1 MPQRVHAACSYSS
14 LELTAH
20 PGEHI
25 DVPKLAERSN
35 LSNLPRRRPM
45 SETHLLTPF
54 DVEEQQLLAVSLM
67 GRPAALPRKLVCTA
81 YICDLTTPSS

>member
-1 MPQRVHAACSYSS
+1 
-14 LELTAH
+14 
-20 PGEHI
+20 
-25 DVPKLAERSN
+25 
-35 LSNLPRRRPM
+35 M

-54 DVEEQQLLAVSLM
+54 NVEEQQLLAVSLM

>member
-1 MPQRVHAACSYSS
+1 
-14 LELTAH
+14 
-20 PGEHI
+20 
-25 DVPKLAERSN
+25 
-35 LSNLPRRRPM
+35 M

-67 GRPAALPRKLVCTA
+67 GRPAALPRKFVCTA